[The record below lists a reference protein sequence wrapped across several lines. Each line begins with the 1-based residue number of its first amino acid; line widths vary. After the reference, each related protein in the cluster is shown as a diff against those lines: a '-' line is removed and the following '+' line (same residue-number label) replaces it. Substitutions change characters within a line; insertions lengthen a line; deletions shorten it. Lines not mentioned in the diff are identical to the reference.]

1 MKIKQHTQADKEAI
15 MAEEKKTTAKK
26 TTAKKTTK
34 KVAEPV
40 VEEKVETPVETP
52 KKTTVKKSTTKKV
65 EEKKV
70 EKPAK
75 PTPTEARA
83 QATNL
88 RLTPRKARLVIDLI
102 RGKDIR
108 TALAILS
115 NTNRAACAPV
125 AKLVKSAVANAVNNF
140 GFDKE
145 KLYIASIWAN
155 DGLKMKRYMPRAKGS
170 ASGLVKR
177 NCHITV
183 VVKMK

>member
-1 MKIKQHTQADKEAI
+1 
-15 MAEEKKTTAKK
+15 MAEEKK

-52 KKTTVKKSTTKKV
+52 KKKTTKKATTTKTAKKV

-70 EKPAK
+70 EKPAR

-83 QATNL
+83 QATNV

-125 AKLVKSAVANAVNNF
+125 SKVVKSAVANAVNNF

>member
-1 MKIKQHTQADKEAI
+1 
-15 MAEEKKTTAKK
+15 MAETKK

-40 VEEKVETPVETP
+40 VEEKVETPVAETP
-52 KKTTVKKSTTKKV
+52 KKKTTKKTATKKV
-65 EEKKV
+65 EEKV
-70 EKPAK
+70 EVKPTK

-83 QATNL
+83 TATNV
-88 RLTPRKARLVIDLI
+88 RCTPRKVRLVIDLI

-125 AKLVKSAVANAVNNF
+125 AKVVKSAVANAVNNY

-145 KLYIASIWAN
+145 NLYIASIWAN

-177 NCHITV
+177 NSHITV

>member
-1 MKIKQHTQADKEAI
+1 
-15 MAEEKKTTAKK
+15 MAETKK

-40 VEEKVETPVETP
+40 VEEKVETPVAETP
-52 KKTTVKKSTTKKV
+52 KKKTTKKTAAKKV
-65 EEKKV
+65 EEKV
-70 EKPAK
+70 EVKPTK

-83 QATNL
+83 TATNV
-88 RLTPRKARLVIDLI
+88 RCTPRKVRLVIDLI

-125 AKLVKSAVANAVNNF
+125 AKVVKSAVANAVNNY

-145 KLYIASIWAN
+145 NLYIASIWAN

-177 NCHITV
+177 NSHITV